1 MLLSRIADHPV
12 KTHFA
17 CSKKKFTC
25 LKLNLTKMM
34 MLFKKSPYLGH
45 ASSLKNKQTKKQPV
59 FATL

>member
-1 MLLSRIADHPV
+1 
-12 KTHFA
+12 
-17 CSKKKFTC
+17 
-25 LKLNLTKMM
+25 MM